1 MAEQKKQGAA
11 GSENLFAKYS
21 VLIVTIV
28 GFLLLIVILSLAT
41 YYYTNKITQETQKV
55 ALVGEQG
62 EITQEIARI
71 AFSQESYLTNSVF
84 DRYQKDGKLINRIP
98 LEEFPQNTL
107 FRRTEMKRLADRY
120 NEILLRL
127 ENGGEIADRD
137 GNIINVTP
145 VQFAETRANMEMSRV
160 VWDYYYP
167 LITEFELEAETG
179 FLTRDYATY
188 VMSYT
193 RQYNRT
199 LQRDTTRIGKL
210 IRDYVDQLQKE
221 LLWIQ
226 TAGVILALLLFF
238 VMIFGVI
245 RQLIAGDRKLA
256 ESRRETEEI
265 LETINEGLFLVDR
278 NLNIGHQYSAHLEN
292 IIGQKDI
299 GGKKLN
305 EVLSKLVDRDTMDVT
320 STFIEQLYSDWVVE
334 DLIDDLNPLRR
345 IRVEVDDFSGYY
357 VTRYL
362 DFKFSRVYK
371 DDEIDKVLCSVGDIT
386 DAVILEDKLAAER
399 EQNDRQIEML
409 GTILSADPAMLD
421 NFISTTK
428 RRINDINSA
437 LRRPERSQS
446 ALQDKAKLI
455 FREAHSMKGE
465 ASALKL
471 TSFVSQ
477 CEGFES
483 KIKELQQNPR
493 LTGNDFLGLT
503 VMLDEI
509 ISLNDV
515 IANLNDRISGGRA
528 MSGGGGAAP
537 VMRGNAMQKYFTSFA
552 QDIAERNGK
561 KVVLNCQGM
570 DDGLLEGNLQET
582 VKDIAM
588 QMLRNAVVHGI
599 EDPIDRKRDGKPETG
614 NVQLLLSRKAGN
626 MAELLVEDDGSGLH
640 FDKIRRKL
648 VENGTCTEDEAR
660 EMQKRDLI
668 MHLFDSGL
676 STMDKGNEDAGRGVG
691 MDIVRERIAEI
702 KGKLKIASEE
712 GQYTRFTVTF
722 PLA

>member
-145 VQFAETRANMEMSRV
+145 VQFAETRANMELSRV

-199 LQRDTTRIGKL
+199 LQRDTARIGKL

-292 IIGQKDI
+292 IIGQKNI

-305 EVLSKLVDRDTMDVT
+305 EVLSKLVDRETMDVT

-334 DLIDDLNPLRR
+334 D
-345 IRVEVDDFSGYY
+345 
-357 VTRYL
+357 
-362 DFKFSRVYK
+362 
-371 DDEIDKVLCSVGDIT
+371 
-386 DAVILEDKLAAER
+386 
-399 EQNDRQIEML
+399 
-409 GTILSADPAMLD
+409 
-421 NFISTTK
+421 
-428 RRINDINSA
+428 
-437 LRRPERSQS
+437 
-446 ALQDKAKLI
+446 
-455 FREAHSMKGE
+455 
-465 ASALKL
+465 
-471 TSFVSQ
+471 
-477 CEGFES
+477 
-483 KIKELQQNPR
+483 
-493 LTGNDFLGLT
+493 
-503 VMLDEI
+503 
-509 ISLNDV
+509 
-515 IANLNDRISGGRA
+515 
-528 MSGGGGAAP
+528 
-537 VMRGNAMQKYFTSFA
+537 
-552 QDIAERNGK
+552 
-561 KVVLNCQGM
+561 
-570 DDGLLEGNLQET
+570 
-582 VKDIAM
+582 
-588 QMLRNAVVHGI
+588 
-599 EDPIDRKRDGKPETG
+599 
-614 NVQLLLSRKAGN
+614 
-626 MAELLVEDDGSGLH
+626 
-640 FDKIRRKL
+640 
-648 VENGTCTEDEAR
+648 
-660 EMQKRDLI
+660 
-668 MHLFDSGL
+668 
-676 STMDKGNEDAGRGVG
+676 
-691 MDIVRERIAEI
+691 
-702 KGKLKIASEE
+702 
-712 GQYTRFTVTF
+712 
-722 PLA
+722 